1 MKKLM
6 NLLLLVALLAMPVVL
21 TSCGDEE
28 DEPKGN
34 VDVSLLM
41 GDTWTF
47 QKAILTVM
55 GQKVEMSYNE
65 ILSYMSEEMG
75 TSNLIVV
82 DQKLKFTEDEMI
94 LVNTGDHIRYRL
106 SSNGKFWFDGLDD
119 IDDDDI
125 SLNISI
131 SELTSHRL
139 VFRYL
144 IGVEG
149 VTITEDLIYTR

>member
-47 QKAILTVM
+47 QKAIVTVM

-82 DQKLKFTEDEMI
+82 DQKLKFT
-94 LVNTGDHIRYRL
+94 
-106 SSNGKFWFDGLDD
+106 
-119 IDDDDI
+119 
-125 SLNISI
+125 
-131 SELTSHRL
+131 
-139 VFRYL
+139 
-144 IGVEG
+144 
-149 VTITEDLIYTR
+149 